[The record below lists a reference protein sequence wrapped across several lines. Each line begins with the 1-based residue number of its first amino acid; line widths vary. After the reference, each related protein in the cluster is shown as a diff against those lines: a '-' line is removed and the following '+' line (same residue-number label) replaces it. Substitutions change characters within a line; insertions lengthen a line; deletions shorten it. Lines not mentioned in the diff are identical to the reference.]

1 MSRPTLAQ
9 GCFSQREPSVHVKA
23 PTQNWVMGNG
33 MNMCVCQES
42 TAAESRVEIRYPAHG
57 ASGSSARATENDL
70 VICVC
75 LESTVAGSRVE
86 IRHPDDDVLESSPSE
101 QIPLWRQEVDRLHQC
116 ALSEKAGVK
125 GAPSSSISLESADIS
140 TVASATEL
148 PEAVLLEAP
157 AEVVEAPTDGAPTEV
172 VEAPMEV
179 VEAQDPVQRKHS
191 TKPNSKPS
199 AKISSD
205 HDAASL
211 PEIIDPDFDLS
222 TLTDEEKKQRLKAF
236 VDATRALGG
245 VLYELQSGVLTVTA
259 HYVSKSAKRPDF
271 FDDACYQFKLTPGT
285 GLPGRA
291 FNDPRRAKIIPNVS
305 ETTSVN
311 FPRKDIATEANI
323 QSLCCVRY
331 GTGVVEVSFK
341 KKVEQ
346 PPTAMKPKR
355 R

>member
-1 MSRPTLAQ
+1 
-9 GCFSQREPSVHVKA
+9 
-23 PTQNWVMGNG
+23 
-33 MNMCVCQES
+33 MCVCQEG
-42 TAAESRVEIRYPAHG
+42 AVAESRVETRYPADG
-57 ASGSSARATENDL
+57 VSGSDARATGNDL
-70 VICVC
+70 GICVC
-75 LESTVAGSRVE
+75 LGNTASGSRVE
-86 IRHPDDDVLESSPSE
+86 ISHPADDMPESSPSE
-101 QIPLWRQEVDRLHQC
+101 KIPLWRQEVDQLHQRV
-116 ALSEKAGVK
+116 LSEKGDVK
-125 GAPSSSISLESADIS
+125 ATHSGISISMESADVS
-140 TVASATEL
+140 TIASATEL

-157 AEVVEAPTDGAPTEV
+157 PEVVEAPMEA

-179 VEAQDPVQRKHS
+179 VEAQDQVKKRLSPTSK
-191 TKPNSKPS
+191 SKPS
-199 AKISSD
+199 AKRPSD
-205 HDAASL
+205 QDAVSF

-222 TLTDEEKKQRLKAF
+222 TLTGEEKKRRLKTF

-245 VLYELQSGVLTVTA
+245 VLYELQSGVLIVTT
-259 HYVSKSAKRPDF
+259 HYVSKSTKRPNF

-291 FNDPRRAKIIPNVS
+291 FNDPRRAKMIPDVS
-305 ETTSVN
+305 ETTPVN